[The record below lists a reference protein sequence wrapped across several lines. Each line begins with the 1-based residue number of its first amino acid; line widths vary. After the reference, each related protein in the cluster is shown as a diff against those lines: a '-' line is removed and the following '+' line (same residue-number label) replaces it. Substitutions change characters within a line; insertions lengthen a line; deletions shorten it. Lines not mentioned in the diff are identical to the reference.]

1 MTERELIRRMLATL
15 AYRLRKALI
24 GAPESFA
31 DFSPGAEARTSL
43 EILLH
48 LTTMM
53 IWIRTSFSG
62 EFERPEAVEFGAEVE
77 RLELALA
84 AVDRELAQ
92 GAESRKMTLEQIL
105 QGPMSDALTH
115 AGQLALHRRLVG
127 APIEYE
133 NFSKADIR
141 PGELALR

>member
-1 MTERELIRRMLATL
+1 MTEYELTRHMLATL

-24 GAPESFA
+24 DAPESFV

-43 EILLH
+43 DILLH

-53 IWIRTSFSG
+53 IWIRSSFSG
-62 EFERPEAVEFGAEVE
+62 EFERPTTVEFDAEVE

-92 GAESRKMTLEQIL
+92 GAESRKLTLAQIL
-105 QGPMSDALTH
+105 QGPLCDAMTH
-115 AGQLALHRRLVG
+115 VGQLALHRRLVG
-127 APIEYE
+127 APIDYE
-133 NFSKADIR
+133 NFTKADIR
-141 PGELALR
+141 LGDLSLR